1 MHSLI
6 TSLPHFFCSWVCVEG
21 CGRQHHHYCQRKQ
34 KNRKNGVGLGTRL
47 VGAHVVHTCQVNL
60 DEHKA
65 LLHHSQCWVGRGL
78 AKQAASLLRSSY
90 WYAQAIELNQMWEA
104 THHQLHAHIKHHT
117 SETARCFPKFT
128 QLRLPVYQHKLGQQ
142 PCH

>member
-1 MHSLI
+1 MHTLI

-21 CGRQHHHYCQRKQ
+21 CGRRHHHYCQRKQ

-65 LLHHSQCWVGRGL
+65 LLHEP
-78 AKQAASLLRSSY
+78 ASLTMLGR
-90 WYAQAIELNQMWEA
+90 ER
-104 THHQLHAHIKHHT
+104 T
-117 SETARCFPKFT
+117 SEASSQSIALIILVRPSYRTESDVGSNPSSFTCT
-128 QLRLPVYQHKLGQQ
+128 QLNIIFHPPIHPPSSNFLCDLFGP
-142 PCH
+142 PCDIY